1 MRALVQRVSHASVTI
16 DGRIHG
22 QIGQG
27 FLVLLGITDG
37 DTVDDAVYLAD
48 KTVKMRVFTDENDKM
63 NRSLPRER
71 PAGRD
76 RRVRR
81 GYEGRSIE

>member
-27 FLVLLGITDG
+27 FLVLLGITVIPW
-37 DTVDDAVYLAD
+37 TMRFIWPIKRLKCVYSRT
-48 KTVKMRVFTDENDKM
+48 KTTK
-63 NRSLPRER
+63 
-71 PAGRD
+71 
-76 RRVRR
+76 
-81 GYEGRSIE
+81 